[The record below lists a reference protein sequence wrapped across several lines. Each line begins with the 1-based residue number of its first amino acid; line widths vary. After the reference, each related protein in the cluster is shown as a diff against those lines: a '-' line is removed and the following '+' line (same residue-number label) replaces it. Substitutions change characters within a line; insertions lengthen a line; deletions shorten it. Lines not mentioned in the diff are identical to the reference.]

1 LDKLAKAVGDE
12 SILDWLRFLDCDE
25 VESMEAIA
33 EKNKGVRRAM
43 EKYKA
48 LTDDK
53 NARILEELR
62 EKDRRLE
69 KGRLDYAR
77 DEGIAEAAR
86 RMADAGMSND
96 KIAEILGDI

>member
-1 LDKLAKAVGDE
+1 
-12 SILDWLRFLDCDE
+12 
-25 VESMEAIA
+25 MEAIA

-53 NARILEELR
+53 NVRILEELR

-69 KGRLDYAR
+69 KGRLDYAK
-77 DEGIAEAAR
+77 DEGIEKGRSDLKVDIAR
-86 RMADAGMSND
+86 RMADRGISDAE
-96 KIAEILGDI
+96 IAEILGGV